1 MKKFWRRMRVTVTR
15 GVDAPSTAEPWWRWV
30 THGVDA
36 PSTAE
41 PWLRWSAFGQV
52 GDRGPLGAPGDRR
65 RGADGIKIM
74 LAGRAVSGAAGTY
87 VSPVRVCLCLR
98 GLPSARQQRRRG
110 PLATPPRLRDGAS
123 GHPRLAQ
130 ETGPSRLLCPLPVT
144 RLHLSAGNS
153 SDCRGGRVLASLQA
167 QRPGCVAGAVA
178 WNPSPQGP
186 CTWGVMVFG
195 RRLEVLNS
203 FLFQFVFCKQSP
215 AERQGGS

>member
-1 MKKFWRRMRVTVTR
+1 MVSVWSGRRPW
-15 GVDAPSTAEPWWRWV
+15 APGGPRRWKARSRRYKDNVGRARCGWSGWDLRLSCQGLPVSAWPAFSTAAETEGAAGHP
-30 THGVDA
+30 T
-36 PSTAE
+36 PSSG
-41 PWLRWSAFGQV
+41 WCL
-52 GDRGPLGAPGDRR
+52 GPPTPCPGDR
-65 RGADGIKIM
+65 
-74 LAGRAVSGAAGTY
+74 
-87 VSPVRVCLCLR
+87 P
-98 GLPSARQQRRRG
+98 LPA
-110 PLATPPRLRDGAS
+110 PLPP
-123 GHPRLAQ
+123 
-130 ETGPSRLLCPLPVT
+130 PVT

>member
-1 MKKFWRRMRVTVTR
+1 MVSVWSGRRPW
-15 GVDAPSTAEPWWRWV
+15 APGGPRRWKARSRRYKDNVGRARCVWSGWDLRLSCQGLPVSAWPAFSMAAETEGAAGHP
-30 THGVDA
+30 T
-36 PSTAE
+36 PSSG
-41 PWLRWSAFGQV
+41 WCL
-52 GDRGPLGAPGDRR
+52 GPPTPCPGDR
-65 RGADGIKIM
+65 
-74 LAGRAVSGAAGTY
+74 
-87 VSPVRVCLCLR
+87 P
-98 GLPSARQQRRRG
+98 LPT
-110 PLATPPRLRDGAS
+110 PLPP
-123 GHPRLAQ
+123 
-130 ETGPSRLLCPLPVT
+130 PVT

-203 FLFQFVFCKQSP
+203 FLFQFVLCKRSP